1 MNLNN
6 PHEMEPVVPFSVK
19 VAAFFCL
26 LLHLGFFTLEAAWFP
41 SKTATFK
48 AAEPAGE
55 LIIGDF
61 TTTGRDNAK
70 SLRIFAFN
78 MGCYNLLLA
87 AGVAYS
93 LAISWKFQSEA
104 RTLLTYLCCV
114 RDCART
120 YGKLVVDSCSC
131 PIRVGRHMFGVVG
144 RNPSLELIV
153 SLCPSIRL
161 MP

>member
-1 MNLNN
+1 
-6 PHEMEPVVPFSVK
+6 MEPVVPFSVK

-114 RDCART
+114 MIAAGIVLGLTASWLWIPALAQSGLAAICLALLGGT
-120 YGKLVVDSCSC
+120 
-131 PIRVGRHMFGVVG
+131 RHL
-144 RNPSLELIV
+144 N
-153 SLCPSIRL
+153 
-161 MP
+161 